1 KKKMNNLLKEFEVM
15 LDDEAK
21 KVVNEMVNMYHKRI
35 IVNKPYGEIVRDLVP
50 KELQYY
56 TTSIELRTYHFLPE
70 EYCPDFNNE
79 YTLCKKEEHLEDHLL
94 KYCEYCKE
102 ENTKNHSKV
111 AKTMAEKLV
120 QYLITNPDN
129 REGLLE
135 LSAKWTEEL
144 LPEHNDS
151 VDVETIMLFLQS
163 EIEDLGY
170 KITEIS
176 PLVIEKNI

>member
-1 KKKMNNLLKEFEVM
+1 MPSAFIPS
-15 LDDEAK
+15 A
-21 KVVNEMVNMYHKRI
+21 
-35 IVNKPYGEIVRDLVP
+35 
-50 KELQYY
+50 
-56 TTSIELRTYHFLPE
+56 F
-70 EYCPDFNNE
+70 
-79 YTLCKKEEHLEDHLL
+79 
-94 KYCEYCKE
+94 
-102 ENTKNHSKV
+102 
-111 AKTMAEKLV
+111 EKLV

>member
-1 KKKMNNLLKEFEVM
+1 
-15 LDDEAK
+15 
-21 KVVNEMVNMYHKRI
+21 
-35 IVNKPYGEIVRDLVP
+35 
-50 KELQYY
+50 
-56 TTSIELRTYHFLPE
+56 
-70 EYCPDFNNE
+70 
-79 YTLCKKEEHLEDHLL
+79 
-94 KYCEYCKE
+94 
-102 ENTKNHSKV
+102 
-111 AKTMAEKLV
+111 MAEKLV

-176 PLVIEKNI
+176 PLVIEKNIWFMLIKLRQI

>member
-1 KKKMNNLLKEFEVM
+1 MKGKKKMNNLLKEFEVM

-102 ENTKNHSKV
+102 ENTK
-111 AKTMAEKLV
+111 
-120 QYLITNPDN
+120 
-129 REGLLE
+129 R
-135 LSAKWTEEL
+135 
-144 LPEHNDS
+144 
-151 VDVETIMLFLQS
+151 
-163 EIEDLGY
+163 
-170 KITEIS
+170 
-176 PLVIEKNI
+176 KNNNEF

>member
-1 KKKMNNLLKEFEVM
+1 MNTLLREFENM
-15 LDDEAK
+15 LDTEAK
-21 KVVNEMVNMYHKRI
+21 KIVNEMINLYYKKV
-35 IVNKPYGEIVRDLVP
+35 IVNKTYSQIVRSLVP
-50 KELQYY
+50 KELEYY
-56 TTSIELRTYHFLPE
+56 TVAIELRTYHFLPTE
-70 EYCPDFNNE
+70 FYPDFNSE
-79 YTLCKKEEHLEDHLL
+79 YTLCKKEEYVEDHLL

-120 QYLITNPDN
+120 QYLIANPNN

-151 VDVETIMLFLQS
+151 VDVQTIMLFLQS

-170 KITEIS
+170 KITEVS
-176 PLVIEKNI
+176 PLVIERNI